1 MTTKTELE
9 DLFLRKKPTRLLISM
24 NSDKHKYVSVLAKET
39 DCTYSHIVK
48 LLNVLRKLG
57 IATFEKKGRV
67 KYITLTPEGKEI
79 AVTFETLLRKFSRF
93 GEKPSEKPEK
103 K

>member
-9 DLFLRKKPTRLLISM
+9 DLFLRKKPTRLIICM
-24 NSDKHKYVSVLAKET
+24 NSEKHKYVSILAKET

-48 LLNVLRKLG
+48 LLNVLRRLG

-79 AVTFETLLRKFSRF
+79 ANTFETLLRKFSRF
-93 GEKPSEKPEK
+93 GEKPPEK
-103 K
+103 TEKK